1 MTTLI
6 RLSPITPLL
15 RILLRG
21 VLLWTCTLAATGVAS
36 ASDGPV
42 RDAVGT
48 EEFTAPVVV
57 DGSTLFQVR
66 GTSALPADKRARAIA
81 QRVVEVAANPD
92 FKTQALRIDAAAPNV
107 VRIMAGDTQLM
118 AVFDADARLEGL
130 DAHTLAVT
138 YVTRIGEAIDTWR
151 QERVPAVLLRRGLIA
166 AGATLG
172 LVVLLWGGARA
183 VRWVRAMGQRR
194 LATRVHDVT
203 VFGFRV
209 VAAQQLWAVLGVMVR
224 AAWLLAALF
233 AIQFYLSSVLI
244 LFPWTRGFAIELI
257 ALLLAPLR
265 TLGTGFVA
273 AVPDFIFLAVLYVV
287 VRYVRRM
294 VNLFFDGVAKG
305 TRTIENFEREWALPT
320 CRLVNL
326 LVIVIAVVIAYPHV
340 PGSDSEAFKGIS
352 LLLGVVASLGASS
365 LIGNIVAGYTMTYR
379 RMFKVGD
386 RIGIGEH
393 LGDVAEVRLLV
404 THLRTPKNEIVAIPN
419 SNILTAEVVNYS
431 KLAHK
436 HGLIL
441 HTTVGINY
449 ATPWRQVEAML
460 LEAAARTSGLLREPP
475 PFVRHKALG
484 DFYVTYEINAYCDDP
499 QVMFPLYTELSRNI
513 LDVFNEYGVQI
524 MTPAYEGDP
533 EQPKVVP
540 RGEWYAAPAPQPPA
554 PAPAASRLDHRHGN
568 STSEQP

>member
-1 MTTLI
+1 MI
-6 RLSPITPLL
+6 SPHRPLALRL
-15 RILLRG
+15 RILLG
-21 VLLWTCTLAATGVAS
+21 GLLLGACVLAATGAVSAAEPAS
-36 ASDGPV
+36 A
-42 RDAVGT
+42 VGAGT
-48 EEFTAPVVV
+48 ASAPVIV
-57 DGSTLFQVR
+57 DGSTLFRVR
-66 GTSALPADKRARAIA
+66 GTSALPADKRARSIA
-81 QRVVEVAANPD
+81 QRVVELAANSD

-118 AVFDADARLEGL
+118 AVFDADARLEGI

-138 YVTRIGEAIDTWR
+138 YVTRISQTIDTWR
-151 QERVPAVLLRRGLIA
+151 HERKPAVLLRRGLIA

-172 LVVLLWGGARA
+172 LVVLIWAGARA
-183 VRWVRAMGQRR
+183 VRGVRALGQRR

-209 VAAQQLWAVLGVMVR
+209 VAAQQLWAVLGVVVR
-224 AAWLLAALF
+224 ATWLLAALF

-244 LFPWTRGFAIELI
+244 LFPWTRGFAIDLI

-273 AVPDFIFLAVLYVV
+273 ALPDLIFLAVLYVV

-294 VNLFFDGVAKG
+294 VKLFFDGIAAG
-305 TRTIENFEREWALPT
+305 TRTLANFEQEWAAPT

-326 LVIVIAVVIAYPHV
+326 LVIVIALVIAYPHV
-340 PGSDSEAFKGIS
+340 PGSDSDAFKGIS

-379 RMFKVGD
+379 RMFKAGD
-386 RIGIGEH
+386 RIRIGEH
-393 LGDVAEVRLLV
+393 FGDVAEVRLLV

-436 HGLIL
+436 NGLIL

-460 LEAAARTSGLLREPP
+460 LEAAARTPGLLREPP
-475 PFVRHKALG
+475 PFVMHKTLG

-499 QVMFPLYTELSRNI
+499 QAMFPLYTELHRNI

-533 EQPKVVP
+533 ERPKVVP
-540 RGEWYAAPAPQPPA
+540 REEWYAAPAPQPP
-554 PAPAASRLDHRHGN
+554 PPVPASRLDHRHGN
-568 STSEQP
+568 SSSERP